1 MESGRGGSGRGR
13 GAGGG
18 PGAGGKEQST
28 DLFVLNLPYV
38 AMEAELATHLEA
50 VAGSGGVD
58 SVALLHQSDGRPR
71 GMAKVRMKSA
81 ALASACIAQLD
92 GARFGGREL
101 KVRLD
106 GAPSAHHLSRS

>member
-1 MESGRGGSGRGR
+1 M
-13 GAGGG
+13 GA
-18 PGAGGKEQST
+18 S
-28 DLFVLNLPYV
+28 
-38 AMEAELATHLEA
+38 ELAAERAARRLASGLANGLAAHLEA

-106 GAPSAHHLSRS
+106 GAPSAHHLARS